1 LSRAFSGIRTALA
14 LAVVTVLLGCA
25 VRTVS
30 APPIVAPTPAPTAT
44 PAAPPPPAPA
54 AAPAVEAPERSD
66 TRPPVVRVLLSA
78 SAEPTFPQPGRR
90 YACLGGD
97 VVSIVRGPLLAR
109 VVAGRA
115 AIQIGA
121 FAQEPNARGALV
133 RLNATGF
140 DGRVE
145 TGDGSPRRV
154 IALGREGETVE
165 ALAGRLRAA
174 GFVDQ
179 KVLSAASGGSVV
191 LTGEGAAGFSAPLVR
206 LVPIDPDA
214 VLIGGKAVRGEFELR
229 PGTAG
234 VLVINVINLE
244 QYLRGVVPAEMGPHA
259 FPSIEA
265 LKAQAVA
272 ARTYAVAHLGDHAP
286 DGYDLCDSP
295 ACQAYEGVGAEQPLT
310 DRAVAETA
318 GEIATYQGRPIDAMY
333 HSTCAGHTEDAAA
346 LFPNRAEPYLKG
358 VPCRGEAAIE
368 VGGRTTRG
376 PWLGPLERLTL
387 IGQVLATALGRPPDA
402 RSLAARLTG
411 RQVGAGRGALVE
423 AFALEGTAPALHIDA
438 GAGDDE
444 TDELLRTFRLPLPPP
459 HRSSASA
466 SWEIALVVRLAQLAG
481 EVTTDSGRLVP
492 GPSGVRL
499 LADGSATPHDLTGHE
514 TVLVQRG
521 ERWRRGSASV
531 MAGSPATLW
540 CAAGVC
546 PLVEVD
552 PMDSADAGSAWT
564 WWVREL
570 TLADIGRRLGLAGVR
585 DVIVLRRGVSGRALA
600 VKVVTANGAREF
612 AGIPFRRA
620 LALPDT
626 LFLVV
631 RSGGDARPA
640 LRFLGRGW
648 GHGVGM
654 CQNGAYGLARGG
666 ESYVQILKTYYT
678 GIEIGT
684 WEGGKR

>member
-1 LSRAFSGIRTALA
+1 M
-14 LAVVTVLLGCA
+14 
-25 VRTVS
+25 S
-30 APPIVAPTPAPTAT
+30 APAPQPTAT
-44 PAAPPPPAPA
+44 PTAVPPVTVLPPPPPVSV
-54 AAPAVEAPERSD
+54 PQRSD
-66 TRPPVVRVLLSA
+66 VQPPVVRVLLSA
-78 SAEPTFPQPGRR
+78 PAEPTFPQPGRR
-90 YACLGGD
+90 YVCLGGD
-97 VVSIVRGPLLAR
+97 VVSIIRGPLLAR
-109 VVAGRA
+109 LVPGRV
-115 AIQIGA
+115 AIQVGA

-145 TGDGSPRRV
+145 TGDGAPSRV
-154 IALGREGETVE
+154 IALGRDGETAE

-179 KVLSAASGGSVV
+179 KMLSAASGGAVV
-191 LTGEGAAGFSAPLVR
+191 LAGEGGASFSAPLVR
-206 LVPIDPDA
+206 LVPVDPDA
-214 VLIGGKAVRGEFELR
+214 VRIGGKAVRGEFELR
-229 PGTAG
+229 PATAG

-244 QYLRGVVPAEMGPHA
+244 QYLLGVVPAEMGPHA

-346 LFPNRAEPYLKG
+346 LFPDRAEPYLKG
-358 VPCRGEAAIE
+358 VPCRGEVTIE
-368 VGGRTTRG
+368 VGSRTTRG
-376 PWLGPLERLTL
+376 PWLGPLDHLTL
-387 IGQVLATALGRPPDA
+387 IGQVIAAALGKPPDA

-411 RQVGAGRGALVE
+411 RQVGAGIGALVKAFDFEE
-423 AFALEGTAPALHIDA
+423 AAVALRVDA
-438 GAGDDE
+438 AAGDDR

-459 HRSSASA
+459 HRSATHGG
-466 SWEIALVVRLAQLAG
+466 WEIALVVRLAQLAG
-481 EVTTDSGRLVP
+481 DVQTVSGRLVP
-492 GPSGVRL
+492 GPSGMRL
-499 LADGSATPHDLTGHE
+499 VADGSATPHNLTGHE

-521 ERWRRGSASV
+521 ERWRRGGASV

-540 CAAGVC
+540 CAAGLC
-546 PLVEVD
+546 PLIEVN
-552 PMDSADAGSAWT
+552 PLDSADAGSAWT

-570 TLADIGRRLGLAGVR
+570 TLDEIGRRLGLVGVR
-585 DVIVLRRGVSGRALA
+585 GAIVLRRGVSGRALA
-600 VKVVTANGAREF
+600 VSVVSASGAREF

-626 LFLVV
+626 LFFVIK
-631 RSGGDARPA
+631 SSGDAGPS

-666 ESYVQILKTYYT
+666 KSYVQILKTYYT

-684 WEGGKR
+684 WEGQKP